1 MLGLCRAHVGSM
13 WGPCYIDFKCH
24 IYIYIHIPLSL
35 SLNTL
40 QSVLDIDLYYGMC
53 LLDYIYSVVDLY
65 LELRYILYTY
75 AYTHNVQHVW
85 LMHQR
90 VARFVEAEYQQLSTA
105 QLKDEAGVS

>member
-1 MLGLCRAHVGSM
+1 
-13 WGPCYIDFKCH
+13 
-24 IYIYIHIPLSL
+24 
-35 SLNTL
+35 
-40 QSVLDIDLYYGMC
+40 MC

-105 QLKDEAGVS
+105 QLKDEAGVSWPTKEKRLLYPGGCPKMGVYPLIIFHIPSCKRLHHYGKIHYF